1 MTMNKLSDYRNLFNT
16 FDAHGICDMGHL
28 IYFERTR
35 IKYDSLDTKLRSLRT
50 SMIRSLSYFQQ
61 HHFRYRYPLIGF
73 ENKEALVRIL
83 NEYSHD
89 AFYRATNLY
98 DKASLKNAMRL
109 SQYQYFDARHEY
121 TRFVFGFNN
130 EEDNDETK

>member
-1 MTMNKLSDYRNLFNT
+1 MD
-16 FDAHGICDMGHL
+16 HL
-28 IYFERTR
+28 IYFHRAR
-35 IKYDSLDTKLRSLRT
+35 IRYDSLDTKLRSLRT
-50 SMIRSLSYFQQ
+50 SMICSLSYFQQ

-73 ENKEALVRIL
+73 ENKEALVRRL

-89 AFYRATNLY
+89 TFCRTTNLY
-98 DKASLKNAMRL
+98 DGASLKNVMRL

-130 EEDNDETK
+130 EEDKNETK